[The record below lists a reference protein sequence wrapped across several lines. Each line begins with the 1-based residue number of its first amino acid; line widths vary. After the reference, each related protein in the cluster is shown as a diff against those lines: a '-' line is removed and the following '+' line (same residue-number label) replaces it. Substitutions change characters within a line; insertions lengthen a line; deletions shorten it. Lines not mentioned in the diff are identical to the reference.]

1 MIGELIERARLESTD
16 IEEMYRLFT
25 SHFERV
31 SESRFREDLD
41 DKDWVIRIRDES
53 ALLGFTSLRHMHV
66 NVEAKALDLLYSGD
80 TIVKPEA
87 RTTTVLARTWIES
100 VRRISEHCKAPD
112 LHWFLLVSGFRT
124 YRLLPVFWKEFFP
137 NYRDETPGSV
147 RSIVD
152 CMATRMFGADYD
164 QHRHVVRFK
173 EPQPLRAGLAEI
185 PESRLSDPHVRFFAS
200 VNPRHAEGDELV
212 CWTRLSEDNLTDAGA
227 RMWGAAHRASP
238 VARLGMMG
246 QHVEP
251 SVPGT

>member
-1 MIGELIERARLESTD
+1 VIGELIERARLESSDITD
-16 IEEMYRLFT
+16 MYRLFT

-41 DKDWVIRIRDES
+41 NKDWVIRIRDES
-53 ALLGFTSLRHMHV
+53 ALLGFTSLRRMHV
-66 NVEAKALDLLYSGD
+66 NVEGETLGLLYSGD

-87 RTTTVLARTWIES
+87 RSTTLLARTWIES
-100 VRRISEHCKAPD
+100 VGRISEQCGTSD

-137 NYRDETPGSV
+137 NYRDETPASV
-147 RSIVD
+147 RSTIDGV
-152 CMATRMFGADYD
+152 ARRMFGADYD
-164 QHRHVVRFK
+164 RDRRVVRFK
-173 EPQPLRAGLAEI
+173 EPQALRAELAAI

-227 RMWGAAHRASP
+227 RMWGAAQRASP
-238 VARLGMMG
+238 VARLG
-246 QHVEP
+246 
-251 SVPGT
+251 